1 MIRKIQIPFID
12 ANIQEVTITRW
23 LCREGDVIRRKQPIA
38 EMTTEKA
45 SFEFE
50 SPCAGTMRKILAP
63 EKSIIPI
70 GFIFAVIGDTESPVP
85 DFSKHNRLVIEKYR
99 AKNDILPGNQG

>member
-12 ANIQEVTITRW
+12 ANIQEVTITKW
-23 LCREGDVIRRKQPIA
+23 LCRENDLIKKKQPIA

-50 SPCAGTMRKILAP
+50 SPCSGILRKILVP
-63 EKSIIPI
+63 EKSILPVGYVIA
-70 GFIFAVIGDTESPVP
+70 FIGDSKSKLP
-85 DFSKHNRLVIEKYR
+85 DVSNYNKRILQKYR
-99 AKNDILPGNQG
+99 LKNNIVS